1 MQKLQLYIAGTRV
14 DLFKDETV
22 SLTQTI
28 QNVKDINKIFTEFS
42 KTFSLPASPTNN
54 KIFKHYYNFDI
65 QGGFDARN
73 KVSASLE
80 LNTIPFK
87 DGFIRLEGVNLKRNL
102 AHTYRVTF
110 FGNTINLNDIL
121 GATQLSGLS
130 GLSSDNLTYTNSSVL
145 SKLRNPPTGNICCP
159 LITHTQRLI
168 FDPANNKQAVGNLAW
183 QGSTSDNGVLFSD
196 LKYAI
201 RLQAIIAAIQSQVY
215 ENEQSITFSSDFFNN
230 TSNTAFY
237 NLWMWLHRKKG
248 GVESTVQLQL
258 NFTQLNDLVT
268 TFGNLPSVSTA
279 ANGTLTLG
287 VLSGSDVYVSTSLE
301 LTPTNNTVEYSV
313 RVSRNGADVAQ
324 LNNVTGPQTLF
335 NSPQT
340 ALGAGTYAVLIAST
354 TGITF
359 AATNIEWEITVVN
372 TQPGQGSGGGTQ
384 TLSNSSTFQNQ
395 SDVQFVISEQIPE
408 MTIIDFLTSIFRM
421 FNLTAFVDNAGVI
434 VVKTL
439 DSYYAAGASD
449 PIIIDQYLDVT
460 KSTVD
465 IALPFREV
473 VYRFKGINTFL
484 AKQYNQVN
492 NLEWGSLKYTLD
504 EDIYD
509 APTNTY
515 SVEIPFEHVLYE
527 RIFPTASTTPT
538 SVQYGYFVDDNQEAY
553 FGLPLIFYAIRIP
566 SGTAISFKNSA
577 EPNANVQITQY
588 IIPSNSKE
596 LLASSSTTNIN
607 FGQMINEYTPNDVF
621 SGTLFANY
629 YNTYISEVFNR
640 NKRLTKVT
648 AYLPLKIY
656 HNLEL
661 NSKMQINLQNY
672 KINSITTNLT
682 NGKSEIELLN
692 ITQ

>member
-1 MQKLQLYIAGTRV
+1 MQKLQLYIQGVRV

-65 QGGFDARN
+65 QAGFDARN

-87 DGFIRLEGVNLKRNL
+87 DGFIRLEGVNLKNNV

-110 FGNTINLNDIL
+110 FGNTINLNDVL

-130 GLSSDNLTYTNSSVL
+130 GLSSDNLTYTSASVL

-159 LITHTQRLI
+159 LITHSQRLI
-168 FDPANNKQAVGNLAW
+168 FDPATNKQELGNLAW

-201 RLQAIIAAIQSQVY
+201 RLQRIVAAIQSQVY
-215 ENEQSITFSSDFFNN
+215 ENEQSITFSNDFFNN

-301 LTPTNNTVEYSV
+301 LTPTSNTVEYSV

-340 ALGAGTYAVLIAST
+340 ALGAGT
-354 TGITF
+354 
-359 AATNIEWEITVVN
+359 
-372 TQPGQGSGGGTQ
+372 
-384 TLSNSSTFQNQ
+384 
-395 SDVQFVISEQIPE
+395 
-408 MTIIDFLTSIFRM
+408 
-421 FNLTAFVDNAGVI
+421 
-434 VVKTL
+434 
-439 DSYYAAGASD
+439 
-449 PIIIDQYLDVT
+449 
-460 KSTVD
+460 
-465 IALPFREV
+465 
-473 VYRFKGINTFL
+473 
-484 AKQYNQVN
+484 
-492 NLEWGSLKYTLD
+492 
-504 EDIYD
+504 
-509 APTNTY
+509 
-515 SVEIPFEHVLYE
+515 
-527 RIFPTASTTPT
+527 
-538 SVQYGYFVDDNQEAY
+538 
-553 FGLPLIFYAIRIP
+553 
-566 SGTAISFKNSA
+566 
-577 EPNANVQITQY
+577 
-588 IIPSNSKE
+588 
-596 LLASSSTTNIN
+596 
-607 FGQMINEYTPNDVF
+607 
-621 SGTLFANY
+621 
-629 YNTYISEVFNR
+629 
-640 NKRLTKVT
+640 
-648 AYLPLKIY
+648 
-656 HNLEL
+656 
-661 NSKMQINLQNY
+661 
-672 KINSITTNLT
+672 
-682 NGKSEIELLN
+682 
-692 ITQ
+692 